1 MDLDPKIDQHK
12 PAHLDQKEMSSS
24 PAARVGTG
32 CKADMSQW
40 TSVAKVKVN
49 MTEDFVQD
57 NNKSTAE

>member
-12 PAHLDQKEMSSS
+12 PPHLDQEEMSSS
-24 PAARVGTG
+24 PAARSGTG
-32 CKADMSQW
+32 CKADMS
-40 TSVAKVKVN
+40 SGKVKVN